1 MSYLEYKDMVQTD
14 QVVDGVRVQ
23 ELMYTVKNNIKL
35 EEIGG
40 LNAIF
45 KQVWKMKNEEK
56 NIVDFEVTRSSL
68 EQVFT
73 SFAKH
78 QIQ

>member
-1 MSYLEYKDMVQTD
+1 
-14 QVVDGVRVQ
+14 
-23 ELMYTVKNNIKL
+23 MYTVKTGVKL

-40 LNAIF
+40 LSSIF
-45 KQVWKMKNEEK
+45 KAVWKMKHEEQ

-78 QIQ
+78 QIEQINPNLAL